1 MYHST
6 NLNRVC
12 ILFSGLRNP
21 IDVEL
26 FTPKV
31 DGEEIDD
38 DLSTTDQISSTIPTE
53 ESQTS

>member
-1 MYHST
+1 MLCT
-6 NLNRVC
+6 TRPIC

-38 DLSTTDQISSTIPTE
+38 DLSTTDKISSTLPTE
-53 ESQTS
+53 ESETS

>member
-1 MYHST
+1 MCFLT
-6 NLNRVC
+6 LGV
-12 ILFSGLRNP
+12 RNP

-38 DLSTTDQISSTIPTE
+38 DLPTADNISSTVPTE
-53 ESQTS
+53 ES

>member
-1 MYHST
+1 MKHLLK
-6 NLNRVC
+6 LNRVC
-12 ILFSGLRNP
+12 CLPLGLRNP

-38 DLSTTDQISSTIPTE
+38 DLPATDDISSTVPTE
-53 ESQTS
+53 ES